1 MLHGLPGFLSF
12 RLHEQEGFEPALSA
26 FEFQTFLYNLTD
38 LRISNAGGRN
48 CECAA
53 VGGSA
58 RACRHARASP
68 APRTKCRTHVIVGM
82 MPTGKQTLIPGV
94 TTPPGVQTTLLFLIN

>member
-1 MLHGLPGFLSF
+1 MKVLEMLHGLPGFLSF

-58 RACRHARASP
+58 RACRHAPSSP
-68 APRTKCRTHVIVGM
+68 ARLAPFSRSHTDVSQNVE
-82 MPTGKQTLIPGV
+82 LV
-94 TTPPGVQTTLLFLIN
+94 LLSA